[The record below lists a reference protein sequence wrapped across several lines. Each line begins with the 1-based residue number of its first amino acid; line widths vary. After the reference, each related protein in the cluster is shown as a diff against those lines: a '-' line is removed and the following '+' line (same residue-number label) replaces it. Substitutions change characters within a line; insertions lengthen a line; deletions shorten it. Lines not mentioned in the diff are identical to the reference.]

1 MRGFL
6 HFLFKLI
13 THCSLLITQR
23 LTAQRHEFRPSVVAI
38 AERILITVWMISF
51 QVSLF
56 FILINELRT
65 PTKSPPRGRL
75 ITKGRVGI
83 LLRFSV

>member
-1 MRGFL
+1 MRGVL

-23 LTAQRHEFRPSVVAI
+23 LTAQRHEFSPSVVAI

-56 FILINELRT
+56 FIIIVDYGPPLKTLRCAGDCAPLT
-65 PTKSPPRGRL
+65 ATQ
-75 ITKGRVGI
+75 IDI
-83 LLRFSV
+83 